1 MHKEVVKVDP
11 GINQDIII
19 RRARNGTLTFRF
31 VDETLEDDFSFTIF
45 KGSQDKSDPV
55 LEMLVANG
63 LIIDGDEIRVPFTED
78 NSDIDRPTGCYYELK
93 NLTSKQN
100 WYQGKVRILT
110 GESPENTTTEVTGTI
125 RLGDQIV
132 NTVMTLAGSMSAAQI
147 IAALEADPDLL
158 LELADLLGI
167 TAEISAAI
175 AALVGGAPATLD
187 IINELA
193 AAINNDPN
201 FAATIATALGLKA
214 NSADVTTSL
223 ALKAD
228 KLNAAVVLVDGA
240 SIDITATKHALA
252 TSSAT
257 RTFTISH
264 TGDDSTIEVTLSAVS
279 STFTF
284 PAAALCVSEG
294 VASGNNILALA
305 GASGDKYIIGIKKIG
320 SAYYVVCKNFGQ

>member
-132 NTVMTLAGSMSAAQI
+132 NTVMTLAGSMTVAQI
-147 IAALEADPDLL
+147 MAAIQTATLAELQA
-158 LELADLLGI
+158 LADLLDPLLTGGGGVDSGI
-167 TAEISAAI
+167 F
-175 AALVGGAPATLD
+175 D
-187 IINELA
+187 
-193 AAINNDPN
+193 
-201 FAATIATALGLKA
+201 
-214 NSADVTTSL
+214 
-223 ALKAD
+223 
-228 KLNAAVVLVDGA
+228 
-240 SIDITATKHALA
+240 
-252 TSSAT
+252 SS
-257 RTFTISH
+257 F
-264 TGDDSTIEVTLSAVS
+264 DSS
-279 STFTF
+279 FF
-284 PAAALCVSEG
+284 
-294 VASGNNILALA
+294 
-305 GASGDKYIIGIKKIG
+305 
-320 SAYYVVCKNFGQ
+320 